1 MEIKREMYK
10 KIKSHLSAKEITLII
25 GPRQVG
31 KTTLAKKLQS
41 ELEQENEKVLFLNLD
56 IESDYAL
63 LESQEKFLFALRNQ
77 VGTEKAYIFI
87 DEFQRKKNGGKF
99 LKGLYDM
106 DLPYKFVIT
115 GSGSIEL
122 KEEVHESLAG
132 RKRLFELGTLTFS
145 EYINYKTDYAFFGK
159 LSEMYKIFA
168 ERVNL
173 HLIDYL
179 TFGGY
184 PKVVLSETI
193 EEKRIVLQEI
203 FSSYL
208 IKDITT
214 LLKVEKT
221 VKFQNLL
228 ENLSILDGKLVNIS
242 QLSRNIG
249 LSVSTLEKYLW
260 YLEKTFI
267 ITPSRPFSG
276 NPLKEINRSSIYY
289 FNDLGLKNLLS
300 NNIGNPLDR
309 LELGFDFQ
317 AFVFNE
323 LSYKLKEKQP
333 LSLNFWRTKDGAEV
347 DIVVKSG
354 RKIVGVECKY
364 GKYSKPRYTK
374 SMYSFLKKYQ
384 PDSFVIV
391 NKNFFKEEQ
400 VGKTKLSF
408 IAFLELDSVV
418 EKL

>member
-1 MEIKREMYK
+1 MYIKREIYE
-10 KIKSHLSAKEITLII
+10 KIKGHLSAKEITLIV

-41 ELEQENEKVLFLNLD
+41 ELEKQNEKVLFLNLD
-56 IESDYAL
+56 IESDYGL

-77 VGTEKAYIFI
+77 VGKEKAYIFI

-106 DLPYKFVIT
+106 DLSYKFIIT

-145 EYINYKTDYAFFGK
+145 EYVNYKTDYAFSGK
-159 LSEMYKIFA
+159 LSEMYKIFP
-168 ERVNL
+168 ERVDL

-193 EEKRIVLQEI
+193 EEKRAVLQEI
-203 FSSYL
+203 FNSYL
-208 IKDITT
+208 IKDITA

-221 VKFQNLL
+221 AKFQNLL
-228 ENLSILDGKLVNIS
+228 ENLSILDGKLMNIS
-242 QLSRNIG
+242 QLSRNVG

-267 ITPSRPFSG
+267 ITPSRPFSRS
-276 NPLKEINRSSIYY
+276 PLKEINRSSIYY
-289 FNDLGLKNLLS
+289 FNDLGLKNLIS

-323 LSYKLKEKQP
+323 LSYKLQEKQP
-333 LSLNFWRTKDGAEV
+333 ISLNFWRSKDGAEV
-347 DIVVKSG
+347 DIVIKSG
-354 RKIVGVECKY
+354 GKIVGVECKY
-364 GKYSKPRYTK
+364 GKYSKPSYTK

-384 PDSFVIV
+384 PSSFVIV
-391 NKNFFKEEQ
+391 NKNLLKKEQIDNTRIYFVPFF
-400 VGKTKLSF
+400 
-408 IAFLELDSVV
+408 ELDSIV
-418 EKL
+418 EKV